1 MIANCGFIAAAMPN
15 DTPAI
20 AGLLRRSVT
29 PQISSAPIHKVVC
42 PSTRAN
48 TVVGA
53 AKVSSK
59 LDVIRLAADQKAA
72 APAGQKAPVQAEQ
85 AAPEPFTYQA
95 DGRRDPFLNL
105 LGTGPEP
112 RPVGRKSD
120 GLAGLALG
128 EITVRGVMQSRDSLV
143 AMIAGPDNKTYIVHQ
158 GDRLLDGQIKTITHD
173 GLVVVQRVT
182 DPLSTVKQR
191 EVQKL
196 LRSLEDARE

>member
-1 MIANCGFIAAAMPN
+1 MTMRFVLALA
-15 DTPAI
+15 
-20 AGLLRRSVT
+20 VT
-29 PQISSAPIHKVVC
+29 TAS
-42 PSTRAN
+42 
-48 TVVGA
+48 
-53 AKVSSK
+53 
-59 LDVIRLAADQKAA
+59 LAAPLAA
-72 APAGQKAPVQAEQ
+72 QHASPAGQKAPVQDGQKAPVPAEKP
-85 AAPEPFTYQA
+85 APESFTYQA

-105 LGTGPEP
+105 LGTGTEP

-128 EITVRGVMQSRDSLV
+128 EITVRGIMQSRDALV
-143 AMIAGPDNKTYIVHQ
+143 AMIAGPDNKTYIVHP

-182 DPLSTVKQR
+182 DPLSTIKQR

>member
-1 MIANCGFIAAAMPN
+1 MRFVLAL
-15 DTPAI
+15 AI
-20 AGLLRRSVT
+20 ITAGLA
-29 PQISSAPIHKVVC
+29 APLAAQ
-42 PSTRAN
+42 RAP
-48 TVVGA
+48 
-53 AKVSSK
+53 
-59 LDVIRLAADQKAA
+59 ADQKAA

>member
-1 MIANCGFIAAAMPN
+1 MRCVLALAVTLVSVAAPIAAQTA
-15 DTPAI
+15 PA
-20 AGLLRRSVT
+20 
-29 PQISSAPIHKVVC
+29 PP
-42 PSTRAN
+42 
-48 TVVGA
+48 A
-53 AKVSSK
+53 AKAP
-59 LDVIRLAADQKAA
+59 AA
-72 APAGQKAPVQAEQ
+72 AGQKAPLQAEQ
-85 AAPEPFTYQA
+85 PAPEPFTYQA

-112 RPVGRKSD
+112 RPVGRRPD

-128 EITVRGVMQSRDSLV
+128 EITVRGIMQSRDALV

-158 GDRLLDGQIKTITHD
+158 GDRLLDCQIKTITHD
-173 GLVVVQRVT
+173 GLVVLQRVT

>member
-1 MIANCGFIAAAMPN
+1 MRFVLALAIITASLAAPLA
-15 DTPAI
+15 A
-20 AGLLRRSVT
+20 
-29 PQISSAPIHKVVC
+29 QHAP
-42 PSTRAN
+42 
-48 TVVGA
+48 
-53 AKVSSK
+53 
-59 LDVIRLAADQKAA
+59 ADQKAA

>member
-1 MIANCGFIAAAMPN
+1 MRFVLAL
-15 DTPAI
+15 AI
-20 AGLLRRSVT
+20 ITAGLA
-29 PQISSAPIHKVVC
+29 APLAAQ
-42 PSTRAN
+42 RAP
-48 TVVGA
+48 
-53 AKVSSK
+53 
-59 LDVIRLAADQKAA
+59 ADQKAA
-72 APAGQKAPVQAEQ
+72 APAGQKAPDQAEQ

-128 EITVRGVMQSRDSLV
+128 EITVRGVMQSRDALV
-143 AMIAGPDNKTYIVHQ
+143 AMVAGPDNTTYIVHQ

-173 GLVVVQRVT
+173 GLVVLQRVT
-182 DPLSTVKQR
+182 DPLSTIKQR

>member
-1 MIANCGFIAAAMPN
+1 MRFVLALAIITASLAAPLA
-15 DTPAI
+15 A
-20 AGLLRRSVT
+20 
-29 PQISSAPIHKVVC
+29 QHAP
-42 PSTRAN
+42 
-48 TVVGA
+48 
-53 AKVSSK
+53 
-59 LDVIRLAADQKAA
+59 ADQKAA

-128 EITVRGVMQSRDSLV
+128 EITVRGIMQSRDALV
-143 AMIAGPDNKTYIVHQ
+143 AMVAGPDNKTYIVHQ

-173 GLVVVQRVT
+173 GLVVLQRVT
-182 DPLSTVKQR
+182 DPLSTIKQR

>member
-1 MIANCGFIAAAMPN
+1 MRFVLAL
-15 DTPAI
+15 AI
-20 AGLLRRSVT
+20 ITAGLA
-29 PQISSAPIHKVVC
+29 APL
-42 PSTRAN
+42 
-48 TVVGA
+48 A
-53 AKVSSK
+53 AQH
-59 LDVIRLAADQKAA
+59 APADQKAA

>member
-1 MIANCGFIAAAMPN
+1 MRFVLAL
-15 DTPAI
+15 AI
-20 AGLLRRSVT
+20 ITAGLA
-29 PQISSAPIHKVVC
+29 AP
-42 PSTRAN
+42 
-48 TVVGA
+48 
-53 AKVSSK
+53 
-59 LDVIRLAADQKAA
+59 LDAQHAPADQKAA